1 LSPNYSVPWEVL
13 QRRLFHFL
21 LNDNISVKT
30 WPEKKEV
37 EIKGKGRVIGSIENV
52 VRGFDGCQ
60 DITVV
65 LSVNEQDSP
74 YWSSKRKGVRHLQA
88 TANDVWKGDIVY
100 LLEGTSRSM
109 IIRRFGVVFYII
121 ALAAPSTDE
130 HRNELFPRQITLLWV
145 WAKLPED
152 SKNHSSSVSV
162 EAKSYWNAALALT
175 DVKATYKASVLITR
189 LIEMLST
196 MKIQRNPGA
205 GHSAFGMQEITQM
218 EVLDLVRH
226 LDSPVFT
233 RLLPWIPPDIRTTER
248 LIIETV
254 KWLDK
259 KSVDQ
264 VLLERKEDRTVVTEA
279 VILAAISN
287 KSSHRGETHL
297 QEEKEKLQLLL
308 DYNSDKTFFTEN
320 TLVAAASK
328 LGCRRDTMQLLLSY
342 KNDNALITEAV
353 LIAAAGT
360 RNDTLP
366 LLLDC
371 KGAKADISEAVL
383 VAAAGAGTGYHDHSR
398 CNFSILLERYAS
410 KIEITEAVLVAAVGN
425 SCQVGKHLE
434 AILNLKKDNK
444 LRATETVLCAAAGN
458 PFTGL
463 LVLRILCAK
472 LGEEEVEFPDG
483 VTQSVLQAA
492 AGNSGYDGVEI
503 MELLLDL
510 IEGDIHVTAPVIEAA
525 RTNKWQSHSLVRLL
539 CDRSDEAWQ
548 IYVSMG
554 RT

>member
-1 LSPNYSVPWEVL
+1 L
-13 QRRLFHFL
+13 
-21 LNDNISVKT
+21 
-30 WPEKKEV
+30 
-37 EIKGKGRVIGSIENV
+37 
-52 VRGFDGCQ
+52 
-60 DITVV
+60 
-65 LSVNEQDSP
+65 
-74 YWSSKRKGVRHLQA
+74 
-88 TANDVWKGDIVY
+88 
-100 LLEGTSRSM
+100 
-109 IIRRFGVVFYII
+109 I
-121 ALAAPSTDE
+121 A
-130 HRNELFPRQITLLWV
+130 
-145 WAKLPED
+145 
-152 SKNHSSSVSV
+152 
-162 EAKSYWNAALALT
+162 
-175 DVKATYKASVLITR
+175 R

-196 MKIQRNPGA
+196 MKIQENPGA

-259 KSVDQ
+259 ESVDQ

-287 KSSHRGETHL
+287 KRSHPGDAHL

-308 DYNSDKTFFTEN
+308 DHNSDKTFFTEN
-320 TLVAAASK
+320 ILVAAASK
-328 LGCRRDTMQLLLSY
+328 VGCGRDTMQLLLSY

-383 VAAAGAGTGYHDHSR
+383 IAAAEGRIFYHDYSR

-410 KIEITEAVLVAAVGN
+410 KIEITEAVIV
-425 SCQVGKHLE
+425 
-434 AILNLKKDNK
+434 
-444 LRATETVLCAAAGN
+444 AAAGDEAQAEKHLKAILDLKQD
-458 PFTGL
+458 TK
-463 LVLRILCAK
+463 LRVTETILCA
-472 LGEEEVEFPDG
+472 LARNEEGGLNSMELLYAHEGKGVEFPNG
-483 VTQSVLQAA
+483 VVTQSVLQAA
-492 AGNSGYDGVEI
+492 VENSGDESVGI

-510 IEGDIHVTAPVIEAA
+510 IEGEIHVTVPVIEAA
-525 RTNKWQSHSLVRLL
+525 RTNKWQGHSLVRLL
-539 CDRSDEAWQ
+539 CDRSDEARQ
-548 IYVSMG
+548 ICLSMG
-554 RT
+554 RK